1 MCDESIIQNILD
13 DNQESKE
20 DELVIDQEENE
31 ELVVELVQKPSI
43 NQVRTCLNTI
53 KLFLQSEPNDTY
65 DLIKQLSQTENY
77 MDKLVLRRL
86 QQPSIFNFL
95 T

>member
-13 DNQESKE
+13 DDQESKE

-77 MDKLVLRRL
+77 MDKLVLRQL
-86 QQPSIFNFL
+86 QQPSYFNFL
-95 T
+95 S

>member
-13 DNQESKE
+13 DDQESKE